1 MNARS
6 IRFRLAFYQAL
17 LLAGVLLAFSVAA
30 FWGFRRHLT
39 HLVETQCA
47 NLTRQIAES
56 LLANLHASGVHYL
69 RDEVQEHYDPE
80 RNNLF
85 VRIVQS
91 NGTVVYESGEPHDRS
106 FSPPPLSFLPDLKQ
120 SRVEVDTNNQRLVFI
135 RPYFLPQGESSY
147 QVQMAASLQPV
158 QTSLQGL
165 WQVELL
171 LFPFALLI
179 SASGS
184 AVLVSR
190 SLNPVRQVIAT
201 AAKINSGNLRQRLV
215 ETSSGDEIQKLTQTL
230 NQMLDRL
237 EAAFKQMIQFTA
249 DASHELRTPLTVI
262 RGNLELVLRNK
273 PELDGPPQTA
283 EVHETLAQTLEE
295 AERLSATVSQLMEL
309 TQLDSGEI
317 QLEHEVLDLTQL
329 VATTADQM
337 KLLAEDKQIQLE
349 TQLSPQVKV
358 QGDRYRLKQ
367 VLLNLIDN
375 ALKYCPAGS
384 RIQIRLAPADS
395 GWLLE
400 VKDNGPGV
408 PRDQLYRLFD
418 RFYRIDKARSRE
430 LGGSGLGLAI
440 CKSISEAHGGRI
452 EAESGVGQGST
463 FRVTLPFATHPTISG
478 KETQ

>member
-1 MNARS
+1 MNPRS
-6 IRFRLAFYQAL
+6 IRFRLAAYQVC
-17 LLAGVLLAFSVAA
+17 LLAGVLLAFSLAA

-39 HLVETQCA
+39 HSVEAQCA

-56 LLANLHASGVHYL
+56 LLSNVHVSGIDYL

-80 RNNLF
+80 TNNLF
-85 VRIVQS
+85 VRIVQP

-106 FSPPPLSFLPDLKQ
+106 FSPPQMSFLPNLKEN
-120 SRVEVDTNNQRLVFI
+120 RVEVDANNQRLVFI
-135 RPYFLPQGESSY
+135 RPYILSQGESY
-147 QVQMAASLQPV
+147 QIQMVASLRPV
-158 QTSLQGL
+158 QASLQGL
-165 WQVELL
+165 WQVEVL

-190 SLNPVRQVIAT
+190 SLNPIRQVIAT
-201 AAKINSGNLRQRLV
+201 ARKINSGNLRQRLV
-215 ETSSGDEIQKLTQTL
+215 ETSSGDEIQELTRTL

-237 EAAFKQMIQFTA
+237 EASFKQMIQFTA

-262 RGNLELVLRNK
+262 RGNLELILRNK
-273 PELDGPPQTA
+273 AALDSYPRTA
-283 EVHETLAQTLEE
+283 EVQETLAQTLEE
-295 AERLSATVSQLMEL
+295 AERLSKTVSQLMEL

-317 QLEHEVLDLTQL
+317 QLEHEVFDLTEL

-349 TQLSPQVKV
+349 TQLSPQVKT

-375 ALKYCPAGS
+375 AIKYCPAGT
-384 RIQIRLAPADS
+384 RIQIRLVPADS
-395 GWLLE
+395 GCVLE
-400 VKDNGPGV
+400 VKDNGPGI
-408 PRDQLYRLFD
+408 PRGELQRLFD

-430 LGGSGLGLAI
+430 IGGSGLGLSI
-440 CKSISEAHGGRI
+440 CKSICEGHGGRI
-452 EAESGVGQGST
+452 EAESDLGQGSI
-463 FRVTLPFATHPTISG
+463 FRVTLPPAKNPTLRG

>member
-1 MNARS
+1 MNPRS
-6 IRFRLAFYQAL
+6 IRFRLAAYQVL

-39 HLVETQCA
+39 HLVEAQCA

-56 LLANLHASGVHYL
+56 LLANVHVSGVDYL

-80 RNNLF
+80 ANNLF
-85 VRIVQS
+85 VRIVRPS
-91 NGTVVYESGEPHDRS
+91 GSVVYESGDPHDRS
-106 FSPPPLSFLPDLKQ
+106 FTPPRMSFLPNLKEPH
-120 SRVEVDTNNQRLVFI
+120 VEVDTNNRRLVFI
-135 RPYFLPQGESSY
+135 RPYTLPRGESY
-147 QVQMAASLQPV
+147 QIQMVASLRPV

-165 WQVELL
+165 WNIEVL

-184 AVLVSR
+184 AVLVNR
-190 SLNPVRQVIAT
+190 SLNPIRQVIAT
-201 AAKINSGNLRQRLV
+201 ARKINSGNLRQRLV
-215 ETSSGDEIQKLTQTL
+215 ETSSGDEIQELTQTL
-230 NQMLDRL
+230 NQMLGRL
-237 EAAFKQMIQFTA
+237 EASFKQMIQFTA

-262 RGNLELVLRNK
+262 RGNLELALQNK
-273 PELDGPPQTA
+273 ASLDTYARTEEIQ
-283 EVHETLAQTLEE
+283 ETLAQTLEE
-295 AERLSATVSQLMEL
+295 TERLSKTVSQLMEL

-317 QLEHEVLDLTQL
+317 QLEHEVFDLTEL

-349 TQLSPQVKV
+349 TRLSPQVKV

-375 ALKYCPAGS
+375 AIKYCPAGT

-395 GWLLE
+395 GCVLE
-400 VKDNGPGV
+400 VKDNGPGI
-408 PRDQLYRLFD
+408 PRGEIERLFD

-430 LGGSGLGLAI
+430 IGGSGLGLSI
-440 CKSISEAHGGRI
+440 CKSICEGHGGRI
-452 EAESGVGQGST
+452 EAESDLGRGST
-463 FRVTLPFATHPTISG
+463 FQVTLPPVTNDAMRRRAT
-478 KETQ
+478 Q

>member
-1 MNARS
+1 MNPRS
-6 IRFRLAFYQAL
+6 IRFRLAAYQVL
-17 LLAGVLLAFSVAA
+17 LLAGVLLAFSLAA

-39 HLVETQCA
+39 HLVEAQCA

-56 LLANLHASGVHYL
+56 LLANVHVSGVDYL

-80 RNNLF
+80 TNNLF
-85 VRIVQS
+85 VRIVQP

-106 FSPPPLSFLPDLKQ
+106 FSPPQMSFLPNLKEP
-120 SRVEVDTNNQRLVFI
+120 RAEVDANNQRLVFI
-135 RPYFLPQGESSY
+135 RPYTLPQGESY
-147 QVQMAASLQPV
+147 QIQMVASLRPV

-165 WQVELL
+165 WHVELL

-190 SLNPVRQVIAT
+190 SLNPIRQVIAT
-201 AAKINSGNLRQRLV
+201 ARRINSGNLRQRLV
-215 ETSSGDEIQKLTQTL
+215 EISSGDEIQELTRTL

-237 EAAFKQMIQFTA
+237 EASFKQMIQFTA

-262 RGNLELVLRNK
+262 RGNLELVLRSKAALNSY
-273 PELDGPPQTA
+273 PRAA
-283 EVHETLAQTLEE
+283 EVQETLAQTLEE
-295 AERLSATVSQLMEL
+295 AERLSKTVSQLMEL

-317 QLEHEVLDLTQL
+317 RLEHEAFDLTEL
-329 VATTADQM
+329 VATTVDQM

-375 ALKYCPAGS
+375 AIKYCPAGT
-384 RIQIRLAPADS
+384 RIQIQLAPADA
-395 GWLLE
+395 GCRLE
-400 VKDNGPGV
+400 VKDNGPGI
-408 PRDQLYRLFD
+408 PREEIQRLFD

-430 LGGSGLGLAI
+430 IGGSGLGLSI
-440 CKSISEAHGGRI
+440 CKSICEGHGGRI
-452 EAESGVGQGST
+452 EAESDLGQGST
-463 FRVTLPFATHPTISG
+463 FRVTLPAAASPTLSG
-478 KETQ
+478 KETR